1 MPSVEER
8 LAYLEGRVGDQTDAM
23 VDIRTDIRGLR
34 GEINGFRGEMH
45 GLRGEMNG
53 LRGEMH
59 GGFAASR
66 SEMNGLRG
74 EMHGGFAAL
83 RTEMETRFAGVDAK
97 ITWLIGIQVGM
108 LLTIDSAA
116 LSYFFK

>member
-34 GEINGFRGEMH
+34 GEINGFRGEMN

-53 LRGEMH
+53 
-59 GGFAASR
+59 GFAT
-66 SEMNGLRG
+66 
-74 EMHGGFAAL
+74 L
-83 RTEMETRFAGVDAK
+83 RTGMEARFAGVDAK

-108 LLTIDSAA
+108 LLMIASAA
-116 LSYFFK
+116 LGYFFK

>member
-8 LAYLEGRVGDQTDAM
+8 LAYLEGRIGDQTDAI

-34 GEINGFRGEMH
+34 GEMN

-53 LRGEMH
+53 
-59 GGFAASR
+59 
-66 SEMNGLRG
+66 
-74 EMHGGFAAL
+74 GFAAL
-83 RTEMETRFAGVDAK
+83 RSEMETRFAGVDAK

-108 LLTIDSAA
+108 LLMIASAA
-116 LSYFFK
+116 LGYFFK

>member
-34 GEINGFRGEMH
+34 GEINGFRGEIN
-45 GLRGEMNG
+45 GFRGEMNG
-53 LRGEMH
+53 LRGEMN
-59 GGFAASR
+59 GGFAT
-66 SEMNGLRG
+66 
-74 EMHGGFAAL
+74 L
-83 RTEMETRFAGVDAK
+83 RTGMEARFAGVDAK

-108 LLTIDSAA
+108 LLMIASAA
-116 LSYFFK
+116 LGYFFK

>member
-34 GEINGFRGEMH
+34 GEING
-45 GLRGEMNG
+45 LRGEING
-53 LRGEMH
+53 FRG
-59 GGFAASR
+59 
-66 SEMNGLRG
+66 EMNGLRG

-108 LLTIDSAA
+108 LLTIASAA

>member
-8 LAYLEGRVGDQTDAM
+8 LAYLEGRVGDQTDAI
-23 VDIRTDIRGLR
+23 VDIRNDIRGLR
-34 GEINGFRGEMH
+34 N
-45 GLRGEMNG
+45 EMNG
-53 LRGEMH
+53 LRGDMN

-74 EMHGGFAAL
+74 DMNGGFAAL
-83 RTEMETRFAGVDAK
+83 RSEMETRFAGVDAK

-108 LLTIDSAA
+108 LLTIASAA
-116 LSYFFK
+116 VGYFFK